1 MRVPPALG
9 DNEYKKMLS
18 DAGESVENI
27 TVEDIKASKVLG
39 GILGAAM

>member
-1 MRVPPALG
+1 MVYVYRDETKDWVR
-9 DNEYKKMLS
+9 KLS